1 MSDLVQEIRLAA
13 RRLVHDR
20 SFTITALLTL
30 ALATGATTAVFTLVN
45 AVLLRPLVYRDPE
58 QLIRIYDVQPDV
70 PTASIS
76 VPDARDY
83 AAYNTTLDGIALF
96 SGGQSTLTGGPEPVR
111 LVNER
116 INAGAFRV
124 LGLPP
129 LLGREFSPDEDQV
142 GGPAVVMLGEKFW
155 RQHFGGRLDA
165 LGSTLQLDGKTHQIV
180 GVTRAQPH
188 WGGDAE
194 VWLPM
199 QNDPAKNP
207 RGTHFMNA
215 IARMKPGVRLP
226 AAQRD
231 LERVVARIVESEP
244 DYKYHGIKAVQW
256 TDELLG
262 ESRGS
267 LGALAAVVGLVLLIA
282 CVNLANLLLAR
293 GAARR
298 REVAVRMA
306 LGADAWRIGRSL
318 LLEALLLSVVGT
330 ALGLAVG
337 WGGTVLLRSTLPER
351 TQELAAS
358 TGLDGSVLGF
368 TVLLCVVTA
377 ALFGVLPALILARGD
392 LSAVRGELRTSLG
405 RRAGWLQS
413 SLVVLEVALAL
424 APLLGAG
431 LVLQSVNRMLK
442 EDPGFR
448 PEQAFAFRV
457 YLPEVRYP
465 DDAARRTFS
474 ETMVNRL
481 QALRGVRF
489 AGAVNDLPLN
499 GSNTNGNFTIE
510 GKTWEVGHEPAIEFR
525 SASQG
530 YIEAMGIP
538 LLEGRT
544 LEASD
549 RSDTELVALVNATA
563 VKRFWGGASPIGAR
577 IRPGDAHD
585 NEPWRRVVGVVAD
598 VKFFSLRDPPRPEW
612 YFPLSQDPSRRL
624 TFVLRSREPLAPL
637 MSAVQHEVAAVDSSM
652 PVFDLRTLDQR
663 LTDSVATPRSAALL
677 LGLFA
682 ALGVLLAAAGVYG
695 VLAYGVAQRTREI
708 GIRMAIGASAPMVR
722 WWVLRRALT
731 LAGVGM
737 AVGLVGALILGHAL
751 EKLLY
756 GVRPTDI
763 STLGSSMVMLALVS
777 IVAAV
782 VPARRATRVDP
793 QEALRAE

>member
-1 MSDLVQEIRLAA
+1 MSDLAQELRLAA
-13 RRLVHDR
+13 RRLAHDR

-45 AVLLRPLVYRDPE
+45 AVLLRPLAYRDPE

-83 AAYNTTLDGIALF
+83 AGYNTTLEGIALF
-96 SGGQSTLTGGPEPVR
+96 SGAEVSLTGESEPVR
-111 LVNER
+111 LAGQR
-116 INAGAFRV
+116 MNAGGFRV

-129 LLGREFSPDEDQV
+129 VMGREFTPDEDQP
-142 GGPAVVMLGEKFW
+142 GGTAVAMLGEKFW
-155 RQHFGGRLDA
+155 RKRFGGRPEV
-165 LGSTLQLDGKTHQIV
+165 LGSTLQLDGKTYLIV
-180 GVTRAQPH
+180 GVSRAQPH

-199 QNDPAKNP
+199 QNDPAKSP

-215 IARMKPGVRLP
+215 VGRMKRGVTLA

-231 LERVVARIVESEP
+231 MERVVARIVENEP
-244 DYKYHGIKAVQW
+244 EYKYHGIKTVLW

-267 LGALAAVVGLVLLIA
+267 LGALSAVVGLVLLIA
-282 CVNLANLLLAR
+282 CVNLANLMLAR

-318 LLEALLLSVVGT
+318 LLEALLLSIVGT

-337 WGGTVLLRSTLPER
+337 WAGTFLLSTTLPEGTR
-351 TQELAAS
+351 ALAAAA
-358 TGLDGSVLGF
+358 GLDGSILGF
-368 TVLLCVVTA
+368 TVLLCVLTA
-377 ALFGVLPALILARGD
+377 ALFGVLPALLLARGD
-392 LSAVRGELRTSLG
+392 LSAVRGELRTTLG

-448 PEQAFAFRV
+448 PEQAFAFRLF
-457 YLPEVRYP
+457 LPDARYP
-465 DDAARRTFS
+465 DDASRRTFT
-474 ETMVNRL
+474 EGMVNRL
-481 QALRGVRF
+481 QALRGVRY

-538 LLEGRT
+538 LIEGRT
-544 LEASD
+544 VEASD
-549 RSDTELVALVNATA
+549 RADSELVALVNVTA

-598 VKFFSLRDPPRPEW
+598 VKHASLREPPRPEW
-612 YFPLSQDPSRRL
+612 YFPLSQDPSRRI

-637 MSAVQHEVAAVDSSM
+637 MAAVRHEVAAGDSNL
-652 PVFDLRTLDQR
+652 PIFDLRTLDQR
-663 LTDSVATPRSAALL
+663 LIDSVTGPRSAALL

-731 LAGVGM
+731 LASVGVV
-737 AVGLVGALILGHAL
+737 VGLIGALLLGRAL
-751 EKLLY
+751 ERLLY
-756 GVRPTDI
+756 GVRPADLP
-763 STLGSSMVMLALVS
+763 TLAGSVLLLALVS
-777 IVAAV
+777 VVAAV